1 MNSSRSLALRR
12 LLKSISLSTNRN
24 MSFSIS
30 HSGNHSRSN
39 NLNTLPSLEE
49 RRSGQHWRTV
59 SRFRSSELW
68 QILGAA
74 DSPSRAW
81 AAHLRPGSAGHG
93 TVDGTRWESLY
104 PSPARCLTGLGPNP
118 QQALAIT
125 VTVTLTPNRSFI
137 ANTGATFARS
147 VGKLSQLLTVH
158 YRQNFPQN
166 HKGGFVIITSDQD
179 NKRVIVTGE
188 RFELSLTWS
197 QALALGSLLT
207 HHSREIEPPALPGKC
222 YQPAVERDR
231 R

>member
-1 MNSSRSLALRR
+1 MRS
-12 LLKSISLSTNRN
+12 SLSRVRFLIEILSASMNEST
-24 MSFSIS
+24 SFSIN

-39 NLNTLPSLEE
+39 NLNTLPSLDE
-49 RRSGQHWRTV
+49 RRAGQHWRNV
-59 SRFRSSELW
+59 SRFCGRDLW

-147 VGKLSQLLTVH
+147 AGKLSQLLTVH
-158 YRQNFPQN
+158 CRQNSPQS
-166 HKGGFVIITSDQD
+166 HKGGFVIIKTDQ
-179 NKRVIVTGE
+179 NTKRVILRGN
-188 RFELSLTWS
+188 RFEVQLTWS
-197 QALALGSLLT
+197 QALALGSLLVAQ
-207 HHSREIEPPALPGKC
+207 SRHVEPAALPGRTYC
-222 YQPAVERDR
+222 PSTERDR

>member
-1 MNSSRSLALRR
+1 MNSSRSRALRHSMKR
-12 LLKSISLSTNRN
+12 TSLSTNRN

-59 SRFRSSELW
+59 SRLRSRELW

-118 QQALAIT
+118 HQT
-125 VTVTLTPNRSFI
+125 VTVPVTPPPSRPHI

-147 VGKLSQLLTVH
+147 VGKLSQKSGGSLPAD
-158 YRQNFPQN
+158 FPQTTRRN
-166 HKGGFVIITSDQD
+166 RDCKNGQRQQARHFVGRT
-179 NKRVIVTGE
+179 
-188 RFELSLTWS
+188 LSSFDDLDP
-197 QALALGSLLT
+197 SLSVGQSPSCPQSAGRTACIAGQTL
-207 HHSREIEPPALPGKC
+207 
-222 YQPAVERDR
+222 
-231 R
+231 